1 MCGGGVLSIDQKK
14 NKSIAIMQPT
24 FLPWLGYFSLID
36 TVDEFVFFDHV
47 QFEKRSWQQ
56 RNKIRTYDSE
66 IWLSVPVSSK
76 GKQSQSIKDAE
87 IMYEGKRSPL
97 AKIMSSIDVNYKK
110 SPFYTE
116 YSQEL
121 MSIFLQ
127 EPKYISD
134 LNQTLIRWICE
145 KLEITTSFKRSSNL
159 DVNGSKA
166 DLLVNI
172 CESQEATHYISP
184 PGSKIYLDESTA
196 FQDAGVELSYFS
208 YTHPSYMQL
217 HGDFVPYMSVLDLLF
232 NVGPKSSEIMRM
244 GRS

>member
-1 MCGGGVLSIDQKK
+1 MRIDQKI

-36 TVDEFVFFDHV
+36 SVDEFIFFDHV

-56 RNKIRTYDSE
+56 RNKIRTYESE

-76 GKQSQSIKDAE
+76 GKQSQSIKDVE

-97 AKIMSSIDVNYKK
+97 SKIMSSIDANYKK
-110 SPFYTE
+110 APFYAE

-121 MSIFLQ
+121 LSIFSQ
-127 EPKYISD
+127 ESKYISD

-145 KLEITTSFKRSSNL
+145 KLEITTPFKRSSNL
-159 DVNGSKA
+159 DVDGSRS
-166 DLLVNI
+166 DLLVSI
-172 CESQEATHYISP
+172 CESQQATHYISP

-196 FQDAGVELSYFS
+196 FQDAGVELSYFN
-208 YTHPSYMQL
+208 YTHPEYMQL
-217 HGDFVPYMSVLDLLF
+217 HGDFVPYMCVLDLLF
-232 NVGPKSSEIMRM
+232 NAGPKSSEIMRM
-244 GRS
+244 GNS

>member
-1 MCGGGVLSIDQKK
+1 
-14 NKSIAIMQPT
+14 
-24 FLPWLGYFSLID
+24 
-36 TVDEFVFFDHV
+36 
-47 QFEKRSWQQ
+47 
-56 RNKIRTYDSE
+56 
-66 IWLSVPVSSK
+66 
-76 GKQSQSIKDAE
+76 
-87 IMYEGKRSPL
+87 
-97 AKIMSSIDVNYKK
+97 
-110 SPFYTE
+110 
-116 YSQEL
+116 
-121 MSIFLQ
+121 
-127 EPKYISD
+127 
-134 LNQTLIRWICE
+134 
-145 KLEITTSFKRSSNL
+145 L